1 MSSQGMTTRFRY
13 TREHSAELTGS
24 WFLPAALLTHSLV
37 TRPGTWR
44 AWALDTGH
52 LFHSINWELS
62 SSSRFGEVQPLPG
75 VSGQQIDTRDT
86 VELFWGA
93 VGLFSQVYTV
103 GTAPHRPGW
112 WALRDPGWLQ
122 PCLSDVPVP
131 EQHQRVLTNPTES
144 QLTCSLLFFYFSS
157 CSLPSPSCISVSKG
171 IPQLAHGQPAWVQR
185 HSSAALVQADT
196 DCKNPMESAR
206 VQHTN

>member
-144 QLTCSLLFFYFSS
+144 QLTCSLLFLLLLLFPP
-157 CSLPSPSCISVSKG
+157 LPFMYICFQG
-171 IPQLAHGQPAWVQR
+171 N
-185 HSSAALVQADT
+185 SSACTWTASLGPEALLCCSGASRYRLQKPYGV
-196 DCKNPMESAR
+196 S
-206 VQHTN
+206 